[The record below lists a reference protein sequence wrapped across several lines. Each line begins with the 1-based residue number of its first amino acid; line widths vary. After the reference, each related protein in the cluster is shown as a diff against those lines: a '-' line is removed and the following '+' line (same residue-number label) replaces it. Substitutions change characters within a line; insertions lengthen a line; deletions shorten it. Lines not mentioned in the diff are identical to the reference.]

1 VAVPSIGFIWKPD
14 PLNMSK
20 SHFAI
25 LEEEINGRYCC
36 FTLYMIGRLKQ
47 WRIVPCLCDAAV
59 CIR

>member
-1 VAVPSIGFIWKPD
+1 LPRSQLQVEVAVPSVGFIWKSD

-36 FTLYMIGRLKQ
+36 FTLYD
-47 WRIVPCLCDAAV
+47 WPP
-59 CIR
+59 